1 VLNNKHRNNSSTN
14 DFYKFWRGK
23 KLIEG
28 FENPFYE
35 DGFGIYATES
45 WMEMEDCPKT
55 REVYE
60 YKYFLENELKL
71 IFPLVK
77 EKAVVIATLV
87 SLILSRNGALQVE
100 LNNITHSPERDL
112 VAAFLW
118 VLGVIKKNEGQN
130 LIIQFLDN
138 SDGRNQYE
146 CAATEIIFLI
156 TPYEDDFYYLKEET
170 KRWEK

>member
-1 VLNNKHRNNSSTN
+1 
-14 DFYKFWRGK
+14 
-23 KLIEG
+23 
-28 FENPFYE
+28 
-35 DGFGIYATES
+35 
-45 WMEMEDCPKT
+45 
-55 REVYE
+55 
-60 YKYFLENELKL
+60 
-71 IFPLVK
+71 
-77 EKAVVIATLV
+77 
-87 SLILSRNGALQVE
+87 
-100 LNNITHSPERDL
+100 
-112 VAAFLW
+112 